1 MNNLPSG
8 AMIELVCVIVNNGLA
23 SKILKYAKNH
33 GITGGT
39 VMLGHGT
46 IKNRLLNFV
55 GLADV
60 RKEVIF
66 MVAAEDRAE
75 KLLDEMSEHFEF
87 HKPNHGIAFSYPVCG
102 LYGTKSIPNSCGLQH
117 EQGAENTMYHSI
129 TTIVDKGKAEEVI
142 SAATKAGSK
151 GGTIINARGS
161 GIHET
166 SRVFAMEIEPEKEIV
181 IILAE
186 TESTDAIV
194 NAIREKLKIEEPG
207 HGIIYVQ
214 DIKRV
219 YGIYK

>member
-1 MNNLPSG
+1 MTSLPLS
-8 AMIELVCVIVNNGLA
+8 AEIELVCVIVNSGQA
-23 SKILKYAKNH
+23 SRILKYAKNR
-33 GITGGT
+33 GISGGT
-39 VMLGHGT
+39 VVLGHGT

-60 RKEVIF
+60 RKEIVF
-66 MVAAEDRAE
+66 MIAGEEKAEQ
-75 KLLDEMSEHFEF
+75 LLEMMNQDFELY
-87 HKPNHGIAFSYPVCG
+87 KPNHGIAFSYPVCG
-102 LYGTKSIPNSCGLQH
+102 VFGTKSISSCRSNQK
-117 EQGAENTMYHSI
+117 QGAYCAMYHSI
-129 TTIVDKGKAEEVI
+129 TTIVDKGKAEDVI

-166 SRVFAMEIEPEKEIV
+166 SKVFAMEIEPEKEIV
-181 IILAE
+181 IILTE
-186 TESTDAIV
+186 TESTEAIV

-214 DIKRV
+214 EIKRT